1 MPPNGHGLRANPTA
15 FIDNPGDDHEHFNR
29 FHRPSWPYR
38 YRNLRRYCFELQR
51 RFRR

>member
-15 FIDNPGDDHEHFNR
+15 FIDNPGDDHEHFIP
-29 FHRPSWPYR
+29 FHRPSRLYR
-38 YRNLRRYCFELQR
+38 FSDLRRTCRELLR